1 MRRNFPVRDWPKE
14 SASDIGRAQTRAP
27 RLLCQPP
34 VSRSGDADRGIVG
47 VFTPRVLRRFSRL
60 AYQGYLRLI
69 SASASNLIG
78 KPIEESAQD
87 LGERHTAEML
97 GGNPGALFQ
106 GLPFPQ
112 RPGTDEAGDS
122 FRTLPP
128 SVSRREAKQKV
139 NGAAGAVPRVGV
151 RR

>member
-1 MRRNFPVRDWPKE
+1 MVEVRP
-14 SASDIGRAQTRAP
+14 S
-27 RLLCQPP
+27 
-34 VSRSGDADRGIVG
+34 
-47 VFTPRVLRRFSRL
+47 LRRPAKNFALGWLDVRYGL
-60 AYQGYLRLI
+60 VVERVQEPVKDLRLT

-97 GGNPGALFQ
+97 GGNPGTLFQ
-106 GLPFPQ
+106 GLSFPQ

-128 SVSRREAKQKV
+128 SVSHREAKQKV
-139 NGAAGAVPRVGV
+139 NGVAGAVPRVGV